1 MQVGSGVETDA
12 TSPNIVGPTVLGVV
26 ASVWSVVCKRM
37 QQLLKKKIL
46 TVLAHHGCWSIT
58 QSYGVTVSNETMC
71 DARGWPQLFVR
82 RAVQTDPT
90 WLRYAPA
97 ITEQKKCLVLL
108 AEKIDRFQPLHTSP
122 NNMQQGAQT
131 DAIYNIQQCWELLTN
146 KVAPVFTGLKP
157 LFQRGS

>member
-1 MQVGSGVETDA
+1 M
-12 TSPNIVGPTVLGVV
+12 
-26 ASVWSVVCKRM
+26 
-37 QQLLKKKIL
+37 
-46 TVLAHHGCWSIT
+46 LAHHGCWSIT

-71 DARGWPQLFVR
+71 DACGWPQLVVR

-90 WLRYAPA
+90 LLRYAPA

-146 KVAPVFTGLKP
+146 KVAPVFTRLKP
-157 LFQRGS
+157 LFQRGSWCSPFPVKMRFRIRISVWMVVQHASFWKRG